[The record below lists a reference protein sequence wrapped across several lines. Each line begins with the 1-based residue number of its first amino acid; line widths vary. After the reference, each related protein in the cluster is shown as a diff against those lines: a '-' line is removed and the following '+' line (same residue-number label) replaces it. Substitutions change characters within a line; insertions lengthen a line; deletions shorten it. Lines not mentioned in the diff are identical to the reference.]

1 MTMPRPYG
9 KAKKIAY
16 KILGVPANIAAKPTK
31 KQKIIDKHLLYE
43 DTSRVR

>member
-1 MTMPRPYG
+1 MVMPRPRG

-16 KILGVPANIAAKPTK
+16 NILGVPANIAAKPTK
-31 KQKIIDKHLLYE
+31 KQKILDKRLLWE